1 MSKLVVTNIETQN
14 IKFDSDTTAFTI
26 ASDGSIAGTG
36 AHKTVIIA
44 NNTTGGTGLTGIA
57 FDLSM
62 DTSYAFQR
70 FVIENL
76 YSSLQNDMYV
86 RTRKASN
93 NTYYTSSNEYAW
105 AYRYVTSG
113 GAAGSGSNGADYGR
127 ICGHGIG
134 NADTETGNW
143 IIDVYNNT
151 ASGTGKYTL
160 LKWQRFGWHSTPH
173 AVSEDGH
180 VIERPTSISTTNQ
193 FKLYGSG
200 GGQTL
205 SYSGYV
211 HYGFKRS

>member
-1 MSKLVVTNIETQN
+1 MSRLIVSNIETQN

-26 ASDGSIAGTG
+26 GSDGSIAGTG

-44 NNTTGGTGLTGIA
+44 NNTTGGTGLTEIA

-70 FVIENL
+70 VVVENL
-76 YSSLQNDMYV
+76 YSSAQNDMYA

-93 NTYYTSSNEYAW
+93 NTYYTSGGEYAW

-113 GAAGSGSNGADYGR
+113 GAAGSGSNGANYGR

-160 LKWQRFGWHSTPH
+160 IKWQRFGWHSTPH

-180 VIERPTSISTTNQ
+180 IIENVTPDTTNQ
-193 FKLYGSG
+193 FKIYGSA